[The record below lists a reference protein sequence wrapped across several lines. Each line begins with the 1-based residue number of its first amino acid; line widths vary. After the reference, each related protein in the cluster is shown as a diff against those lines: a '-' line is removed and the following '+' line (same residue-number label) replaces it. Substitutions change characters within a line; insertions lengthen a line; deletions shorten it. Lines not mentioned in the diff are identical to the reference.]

1 MVVGVDDVAEERE
14 ERSGMQRRNGDAAYG
29 KAGFGGLGGLHPWQ
43 LKVELLWFLRKQE
56 K

>member
-1 MVVGVDDVAEERE
+1 MEDEEAGARE
-14 ERSGMQRRNGDAAYG
+14 ERSGTRRRNGDAAYG

-43 LKVELLWFLRKQE
+43 LEVELLWFLRKQE